1 MRNKENPMDPTPN
14 TQTLAS
20 AYHDARH
27 LYNALVQHSNV
38 PDAVVERA
46 GRLSDTIDA
55 LYHEAC
61 RKELAERTRQVL
73 ATLDSDE
80 PPSLFQAI
88 NQIRQILD
96 SFNPF

>member
-1 MRNKENPMDPTPN
+1 MRNKENPMEPTPH

-27 LYNALVQHSNV
+27 LYNALVQHSTV

-46 GRLSDTIDA
+46 GRLSATIDA
-55 LYHEAC
+55 LYDKAC
-61 RKELAERTRQVL
+61 RAELAERTRQVL
-73 ATLDSDE
+73 ETIDGDE

-88 NQIRQILD
+88 RQIREILD
-96 SFNPF
+96 SFEPF